1 MERALMLNGKVRIS
15 TVKQAESAARW
26 KLSFNLFLGIFIP
39 FHRSSILLLH
49 LCNRRNFL
57 GKPPPNFTGS
67 CLLFRFN
74 RRSGRHSFTQLYFN
88 PSNRGVLVV
97 EYKNDFLY
105 PSVFT
110 EASMLCS
117 TIIIVIIIIIINV
130 VFLLDLLDDTLTR
143 KRRNSCS
150 KELHIQNTS
159 FPSSFLFKHRPK
171 GE

>member
-1 MERALMLNGKVRIS
+1 MLNGRLEFRLLNKPS
-15 TVKQAESAARW
+15 LLPGGSY
-26 KLSFNLFLGIFIP
+26 LSIYFKEFSSLFIAP
-39 FHRSSILLLH
+39 HILLLH
-49 LCNRRNFL
+49 LCNRRNIL
-57 GKPPPNFTGS
+57 WNPPHNFTGS
-67 CLLFRFN
+67 CLLSRFN

-143 KRRNSCS
+143 KRRILLLQGTTHTKYFVPFVLSV
-150 KELHIQNTS
+150 
-159 FPSSFLFKHRPK
+159 
-171 GE
+171 

>member
-1 MERALMLNGKVRIS
+1 MLNGRLEFRLLNKPS
-15 TVKQAESAARW
+15 LLPGGSY
-26 KLSFNLFLGIFIP
+26 LSIYFQEFSSLFIAP
-39 FHRSSILLLH
+39 HILLLH

-57 GKPPPNFTGS
+57 WNPPPNFAGS
-67 CLLFRFN
+67 CLLSRFN

-110 EASMLCS
+110 EASMLCCVVLCS

-143 KRRNSCS
+143 KRRTV
-150 KELHIQNTS
+150 L
-159 FPSSFLFKHRPK
+159 FLGTTHTRDFVPFVLPV
-171 GE
+171 